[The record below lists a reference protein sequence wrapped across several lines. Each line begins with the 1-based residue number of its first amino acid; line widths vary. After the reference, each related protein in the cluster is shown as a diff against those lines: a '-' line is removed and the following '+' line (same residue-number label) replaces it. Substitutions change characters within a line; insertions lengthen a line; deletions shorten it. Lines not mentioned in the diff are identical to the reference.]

1 MVLLT
6 PVPSFV
12 PKNAHLEFYQLYNG
26 TCVHF
31 LPLASPKFCSCI
43 QKQTLAIKTSEV
55 DQNLWTATDV
65 KTKGRWRCLKLFTR
79 SHPLGVPWHWND
91 LRVLHE
97 ACLTA
102 DYTDRPATATN
113 TQMHQDAQT
122 KSTKTGTHTITR
134 CMDVSTTHAC
144 ADEHT
149 RASYWK
155 PTLLDCFN
163 SFSFDWWKVV
173 FLFSKYH
180 RCSCLQQLY
189 CSLEE
194 EWVAVHHF
202 QQQIEFQQV
211 AWCVFGWWSI
221 SRSCIFRLMQVL
233 QVTDWLPV

>member
-26 TCVHF
+26 SCVHF
-31 LPLASPKFCSCI
+31 LPPASPKFCSCI

-113 TQMHQDAQT
+113 TQSQPQMHQDAQT

-163 SFSFDWWKVV
+163 SFSFDWWKV
-173 FLFSKYH
+173 FFFFSFQNITAAPVCSNFTVALRRNGW
-180 RCSCLQQLY
+180 RCTIFSSKLNFSGLHGAY
-189 CSLEE
+189 LADGAYLE
-194 EWVAVHHF
+194 AVY
-202 QQQIEFQQV
+202 
-211 AWCVFGWWSI
+211 
-221 SRSCIFRLMQVL
+221 L
-233 QVTDWLPV
+233 D